1 MSSAA
6 RSAGWPL
13 LECPDDLW
21 SSRLRNNTC
30 SVAPFRRNADRSE
43 FVTCAIRAG
52 THPHRLHD
60 AARVLADLTPL
71 RWLRALALRQDT
83 TRTPLSRGAAGVRV
97 PKQPEGRVGASTS
110 AVRVQCAS
118 QADTAHRLELSST
131 PPVAGR
137 RQGRGR
143 RPCFEAQA
151 LLLIH
156 GSALRSARRV
166 EYGSHQQPDGCWW
179 MLALPSRRPWHE
191 RAG

>member
-13 LECPDDLW
+13 LECTDGLW
-21 SSRLRNNTC
+21 SSRLRNNTVL
-30 SVAPFRRNADRSE
+30 SPFRRNADSDLLHLCNL
-43 FVTCAIRAG
+43 CAQA
-52 THPHRLHD
+52 HPHRPHD

-97 PKQPEGRVGASTS
+97 PKQPGGRVGASTS

-137 RQGRGR
+137 RQGRSR
-143 RPCFEAQA
+143 RPCLEAQA